1 MNDNRD
7 QEEKLVISFSD
18 ILTLFRRFKK
28 KILYWAFA
36 LGLMGVLLALLKP
49 VSYRAEGTFK
59 EKTMKT
65 SNLPT
70 SMLQMLSHG
79 PLIGGSDSEAISLI
93 KSRKLMNEVINK
105 LHLQAYLRAESDLE
119 GLLTTVK
126 HNLQVLRTAFTF
138 SPHPALKEFCCPL
151 TIETLN
157 YEGEIPL
164 VFALQL
170 EEDGSYEVSEYYS
183 PHQVIGRGRLG
194 ESFQFEQGKMVL
206 VPTASHESLIA
217 QKFYLKIDPRTS
229 VAEKLLKILKVEPSK
244 DDKNLLKISFVHR
257 NRHLACSV
265 VNCIMETYQEFL
277 ETHHDQVAQKQLN
290 YLNSRRDQLTND
302 LISLMKQHADFL
314 SNDIYGAG
322 FIDSNKEM
330 DFLARSLDS
339 YKQKLMTNELEIKRL
354 ERVKPNTAHYER
366 YSITGGDADIINTIL
381 TEIRTLKQQR
391 DTLEIEQQKKSLAY
405 SSDLQR
411 SLEQQLDELKEV
423 QRYQVELREIA
434 TQFQQGGLPQSN
446 SKLLNDGRFLLKG
459 WFERLQKAQGN
470 EEEWKQTQESFHFY
484 LVNLERS
491 FNVYERILQ
500 ERLTHQQNP
509 SGEYQ
514 GITLKVATELYL
526 EYSKQVIQ
534 MEATIRQNLFF
545 IRQIEDPHFEI
556 TSLSS
561 GLSDPVSAEII
572 RKANTLV
579 LNLRDQNNQSVREQ
593 ERIKE
598 ELSLQ
603 RTFLRMHLQ
612 QMVQLMELHKELMD
626 EKIFAL
632 QNVSLE
638 LIHQQISLLE
648 KNLQDYVQSRLQN
661 LHEERQL
668 IQVHLRRIH
677 DEMATLPRKWTA
689 EQLITQEV
697 GTNQLIVE
705 EIAKMVETKNIS
717 HNLEV
722 IQSSPV
728 DLSFPPVHPLTP
740 QVLLWGIL
748 GFIFGGCIGSGLVLG
763 KSLSQGVTVSAQNL
777 KLKGYHVSG
786 PLIPPLHVAGTHHL
800 QNVNLDT
807 LRRLQAY
814 LDVPSSDGTTSD
826 AHLVLLL
833 EGKGPHYAPD
843 FAHLLCQRGQKVLTI
858 DLNALDATAETTPG
872 LLHYL
877 QGKVKQPPILQ
888 EEHGDRITA
897 GGENPFLID
906 MIRSPVFHQL
916 LEQLKSK
923 YDWIVVA
930 SRVLPCSAEAEI
942 LIPLFPSIAVT
953 LQQEKTDDLHA
964 YAMLIE
970 QGSRYKISFMLA
982 SEQGWT

>member
-1 MNDNRD
+1 
-7 QEEKLVISFSD
+7 
-18 ILTLFRRFKK
+18 
-28 KILYWAFA
+28 
-36 LGLMGVLLALLKP
+36 
-49 VSYRAEGTFK
+49 
-59 EKTMKT
+59 MKT

-70 SMLQMLSHG
+70 SMLQMLSNA

-93 KSRKLMNEVINK
+93 KSRKLMNEVIKK

-119 GLLTTVK
+119 SLSTTMK
-126 HNLQVLRTAFTF
+126 HNLHVLRAAFTS
-138 SPHPALKEFCCPL
+138 SPYPALKEFCCPL

-164 VFALQL
+164 IFALQL
-170 EEDGSYEVSEYYS
+170 QEEGSYEVSPYDS
-183 PHQVIGRGRLG
+183 PGKVIERGRLG
-194 ESFQFEQGKMVL
+194 EPFQLGQVEMML
-206 VPTASHESLIA
+206 VPTTPHEPLIA
-217 QKFYLKIDPRTS
+217 QKFYLKIDSKTN
-229 VAEKLLKILKVEPSK
+229 VAEKLLKILKVDPSK
-244 DDKNLLKISFVHR
+244 EDKNLLKISFVHR
-257 NRHLACSV
+257 NRHLACGV
-265 VNCIMETYQEFL
+265 VNCIMESYQEFL
-277 ETHHDQVAQKQLN
+277 KTHHDQVAQKQLN
-290 YLNSRRDQLTND
+290 YLNSRRDQLTNH
-302 LISLMKQHADFL
+302 LVNLMKQHADFL

-330 DFLARSLDS
+330 DFLARSQDS

-354 ERVKPNTAHYER
+354 EHVKPNTAHYER

-434 TQFQQGGLPQSN
+434 TQYQQGEFPHSN

-459 WFERLQKAQGN
+459 WFERLKKAQGN

-514 GITLKVATELYL
+514 GITLKVATDLYL

-561 GLSDPVSAEII
+561 GLSDPVSLEMI

-598 ELSLQ
+598 ELGLQ
-603 RTFLRMHLQ
+603 RTFLTMHLQ
-612 QMVQLMELHKELMD
+612 QMVQLMELHKELID

-648 KNLQDYVQSRLQN
+648 KNLQDYVQSRLHN

-668 IQVHLRRIH
+668 IQLHLKRIH

-697 GTNQLIVE
+697 DTNQLIVE

-728 DLSFPPVHPLTP
+728 DLSFPPVHPTTP
-740 QVLLWGIL
+740 SVLLWGVL
-748 GFIFGGCIGSGLVLG
+748 GFLLGGCIGSGLVLG
-763 KSLSQGVTVSAQNL
+763 KSLSQGMTASAQNL
-777 KLKGYHVSG
+777 KLRGYHVAG
-786 PLIPPLHVAGTHHL
+786 PLIPPLHLAETHHL
-800 QNVNLDT
+800 QASNLDT

-814 LDVPSSDGTTSD
+814 LDTPSSDITSTE
-826 AHLVLLL
+826 ARLVLLL
-833 EGKGPHYAPD
+833 EGEGPHYAPD
-843 FAHLLCQRGQKVLTI
+843 LAHLFCQRGQKVLTI
-858 DLNALDATAETTPG
+858 DLHVRDAAAETAPG

-877 QGKVKQPPILQ
+877 QGKVAQPTIHQ
-888 EEHGDRITA
+888 GENGDHITA
-897 GGENPFLID
+897 GGESPFLID
-906 MIRSPVFHQL
+906 RIRSPAFHQL
-916 LEQLKSK
+916 MEQLKGK
-923 YDWIVVA
+923 YDWILIA
-930 SRVLPCSAEAEI
+930 SQVLPCSAEAEI
-942 LIPLFPSIAVT
+942 LAPLFPSIAVT
-953 LQQEKTDDLHA
+953 LQQEKTDDLHV

-970 QGSRYKISFMLA
+970 QGVGYKVSFILA